1 MLSYNQR
8 HWDMIFDNLKFYYPT
23 VEEDTVDWYPS
34 GQWSITVRLK
44 NGKKYKYNYMSN
56 EFMRVCDY
64 DEYEM
69 PEEKQWRINFAVAL
83 NNRLK
88 MIGMMQT
95 ELARRTGIS
104 KAAITKYTLGI
115 ASPSAYNLAKIVRVL
130 NCTYEELMDN
140 GF

>member
-1 MLSYNQR
+1 MISYNQR

-23 VEEDTVDWYPS
+23 VEEDTADWYPS

-69 PEEKQWRINFAVAL
+69 PEEKQWRMNFAVAL

-104 KAAITKYTLGI
+104 KAAITKYALGI

-130 NCTYEELMDN
+130 KCTYEELMDS

>member
-44 NGKKYKYNYMSN
+44 NGNKYKYNYMSN

-69 PEEKQWRINFAVAL
+69 PEEKQWRMNFAVAL

-104 KAAITKYTLGI
+104 KAAITKYALGI

-130 NCTYEELMDN
+130 KCTYEELMDS
-140 GF
+140 GL

>member
-1 MLSYNQR
+1 MLL
-8 HWDMIFDNLKFYYPT
+8 DLILLD
-23 VEEDTVDWYPS
+23 
-34 GQWSITVRLK
+34 
-44 NGKKYKYNYMSN
+44 
-56 EFMRVCDY
+56 
-64 DEYEM
+64 YEM
-69 PEEKQWRINFAVAL
+69 PEEKQWRMNFAVAL

-104 KAAITKYTLGI
+104 KAAITKYALGI

-130 NCTYEELMDN
+130 KCTYEELMDN